1 VTSATHLRSGGVSVV
16 VDHSGPGLPAIVHWG
31 ADLGELDEAGLTSVL
46 LANRLPARS
55 QGPDD
60 PVRVAVLPEHATGWL
75 GRPGLAG
82 AFADGTDWAPRFT
95 VSEVESTATSLA
107 VQAVSGSGLHLST
120 ELVLSPQGLLRARHT
135 LRNDGRAPYDLHSLV
150 VALPVPP
157 VAQELL
163 DLTGRWCRERS
174 PQRRQFDV
182 GSWLREARGGRS
194 GHDSS
199 TVLLAGEPG
208 FGFRHGEAWGVHLA
222 WAGNGMAWAE
232 RSFTGT
238 SVLAAGEL
246 LQPGEI
252 ELAPGDSY
260 QMPWLFGVWSD
271 RGLDGISDRFHQWLR
286 ARPGHPSRPRP
297 VTLNVWEAVYFD
309 HELGTLLTLVEQ
321 ARQVGVERFVLDDG
335 WFRHRRDDTAGLG
348 DWYVD
353 ETVWPQGLT
362 PLVDAVTGAGMEFG
376 LWFEPEMVNLDSDLA
391 RAHPEWLL
399 GASSGLPGDQ
409 RHQQVLDL
417 GQQPAWDYLLERI
430 DSLLSEYAIGY
441 LKWDHNR
448 HLVAASGH
456 DGRAGVHRQTLGLY
470 ALLDELRRRHPGL
483 EIESCASGGGRVD
496 LGILEH
502 TDRVWTSDCNDALER
517 QSIQRWTGLLLPPE
531 LMGAHVGPTRSHT
544 THRTHDLS
552 FRAATALFGHFGI
565 EWDISAADPADR
577 EELRLWIALYTRLRG
592 LLHTGDVVRGDS
604 PDPAY
609 WLHGVVAADRSAAVF
624 AFVRLT
630 TSVVENVGT
639 VRLPGLDPYR
649 TYVVRAVSPG
659 AQPLELEATGRVLG
673 EVGMQGPALHPEH
686 AVVVE
691 LIAR

>member
-1 VTSATHLRSGGVSVV
+1 VTAATHLRSGGVSVV
-16 VDHSGPGLPAIVHWG
+16 VDHSGPDLPAIVHWG
-31 ADLGELDEAGLTSVL
+31 ADLGELDDAGLASVL
-46 LANRLPARS
+46 LANGLPARS

-82 AFADGTDWAPRFT
+82 AFADGTDWAPRF
-95 VSEVESTATSLA
+95 VLSGVEATATSLV
-107 VQAVSGSGLHLST
+107 VQAVSAAGLHLTT

-135 LRNDGRAPYDLHSLV
+135 LRNDGRAPYSVQSLV

-174 PQRRQFDV
+174 PQRKPFDV
-182 GSWLREARGGRS
+182 GTWLREARGGRS
-194 GHDSS
+194 GHDAS
-199 TVLLAGEPG
+199 TVLLAGAPG

-222 WAGNGMAWAE
+222 WAGNGTAWAE

-252 ELAPGDSY
+252 ELAPADSY
-260 QMPWLFGVWSD
+260 EMPWVFGTWSD
-271 RGLDGISDRFHQWLR
+271 AGLDGISSRFHQWLR
-286 ARPGHPSRPRP
+286 ARPAHPRRPRP

-309 HELGTLLTLVEQ
+309 HDLGKLLALVQLAAET
-321 ARQVGVERFVLDDG
+321 GVERFVLDDG

-353 ETVWPQGLT
+353 ETVWPQGLS
-362 PLVDAVTGAGMEFG
+362 PLVDAVRAAGMEFG

-391 RAHPEWLL
+391 RAHPDWLL

-430 DSLLSEYAIGY
+430 DRLLSEYAVSY
-441 LKWDHNR
+441 VKWDHNR
-448 HLVAASGH
+448 HLVAASGR
-456 DGRAGVHRQTLGLY
+456 DGRAGVHRQTEALY

-544 THRTHDLS
+544 TQRTHDLS

-565 EWDISAADPADR
+565 EWDISAANGDER
-577 EELRLWIALYTRLRG
+577 EQLRDWISLYTRLRG
-592 LLHTGDVVRGDS
+592 LLHTGDVVRADS

-609 WLHGVVAADRSAAVF
+609 WLHGVVATDRSAAVF

-630 TSVVENVGT
+630 TSVVENVGAL
-639 VRLPGLDPYR
+639 RLPGLDPAR
-649 TYVVRAVSPG
+649 TYAVRAVSPG
-659 AQPLELEATGRVLG
+659 ALPLELEATGRVLG
-673 EVGMQGPALHPEH
+673 EVGVQGPALHPEH
-686 AVVVE
+686 ALVVE